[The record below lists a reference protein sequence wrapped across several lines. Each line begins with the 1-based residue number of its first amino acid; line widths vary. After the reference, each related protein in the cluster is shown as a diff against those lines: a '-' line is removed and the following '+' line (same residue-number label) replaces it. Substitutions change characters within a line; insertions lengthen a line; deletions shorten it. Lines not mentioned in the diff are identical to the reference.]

1 MSIHATLIAANGEVD
16 TISLPMDDDVR
27 LQQLQDIVGGY
38 IEAVAMPGGRYMVIN
53 ENGKD
58 GPHMINQTA
67 TAIAQETEAIM
78 ASDYIA
84 GVAVI
89 LPAEVLQ

>member
-38 IEAVAMPGGRYMVIN
+38 IEAVAMPDGRYMVIN

-58 GPHMINQTA
+58 GPHVINQTA
-67 TAIAQETEAIM
+67 TTIAHEAQSIM
-78 ASDYIA
+78 LSDYIA
-84 GVAVI
+84 GPAVI
-89 LPAEVLQ
+89 ISQDVLQ

>member
-58 GPHMINQTA
+58 GPHVINQTA
-67 TAIAQETEAIM
+67 TTIAHEAQSIM
-78 ASDYIA
+78 LSDYIA
-84 GVAVI
+84 GPAVI
-89 LPAEVLQ
+89 ISQDVLQ